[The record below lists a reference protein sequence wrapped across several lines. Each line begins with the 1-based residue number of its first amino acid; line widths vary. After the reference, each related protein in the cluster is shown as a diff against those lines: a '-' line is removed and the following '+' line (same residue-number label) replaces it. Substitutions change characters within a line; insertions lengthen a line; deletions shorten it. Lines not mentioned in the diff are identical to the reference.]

1 MLVARASTTLVRTC
15 RIWHTDGMPKK
26 TKSKSSKK
34 KVQRIVI
41 HGIDHARAACQAA
54 LSSDSAAHITLELW
68 SARSAA
74 GSLGPGWFGNIAEIV
89 QIEFPDLAI
98 ICVLDCGDAPGN
110 ALAALRHEI
119 NCIYISAPSAVADKI
134 RAIALKTKAD
144 VRTRRP
150 SMLDLMDYSDPSDI
164 LPAHFS

>member
-1 MLVARASTTLVRTC
+1 
-15 RIWHTDGMPKK
+15 MPKK

-98 ICVLDCGDAPGN
+98 ICVLDCGD
-110 ALAALRHEI
+110 
-119 NCIYISAPSAVADKI
+119 
-134 RAIALKTKAD
+134 